1 MKVVVRLR
9 SIWTRAGFLTASLI
23 LCTIIVAIN
32 FAIGTIAPTTA
43 GIDDEIWLIDIVWRT
58 VQGQRVGIDYH
69 DPLGFGLSQIGAVL
83 WRSLGPYYLDN
94 VLRLTQTVVGLT
106 IAWCGCLVSSRAFN
120 QERLL
125 AYVFCMALS
134 LVVSSSSP
142 ASDGWTIGTA
152 MYFNHLIEGTLA
164 VLFLQMFVAKSDT
177 SRGIDIYEVLI
188 AAFLLNILFLV
199 KISGALVGLGIV
211 FAGCL
216 FSRPIGEG
224 LKSAVVILLLFVAML
239 GMDFVATGL
248 EVTPVL
254 REYALAAQARATF
267 LSPYFVA
274 LALGAWVS
282 LGSITALLAFALSQ
296 RSTDRSLGLWRIGL
310 IVGTYTVTLIAF
322 QLTSSSIPSL
332 IIATAAAM
340 VLTQRHEGSNAE
352 ALLAWNTDG
361 WRRCFDPAALRR
373 ISVIDSIPYVISGL
387 VILPQIKASAI
398 AFTAGM
404 LVSFGLYTPI
414 ILGTGTG
421 VSWSAV
427 PSSNDYVA
435 SVNDGVRALSSLG
448 ATKLKIITLDFPN
461 PFPALFQA
469 PSPIGIR
476 TWAYEFKPNAIE
488 VLGDSC
494 VVMLP
499 LRSSMPSTT
508 TLFVDVTRDILANQF
523 HLIYQDEYWSIYRR
537 NADRQECV
545 SANSEFQSLF
555 GKFGLMTRDLAQFA

>member
-1 MKVVVRLR
+1 MMVVVRLR
-9 SIWTRAGFLTASLI
+9 SIWARAGFLTASLF
-23 LCTIIVAIN
+23 LCTIIITVN

-58 VQGQRVGIDYH
+58 VQGQRVGIHYH

-83 WRSLGPYYLDN
+83 WRSLGPHYFDD
-94 VLRLTQTVVGLT
+94 VLRLTQTAVGLT

-125 AYVFCMALS
+125 AYVFCIALS

-142 ASDGWTIGTA
+142 ASDGWTIGMA
-152 MYFNHLIEGTLA
+152 MYFNHLIEGALA
-164 VLFLQMFVAKSDT
+164 VLFLQMFVAKPDT
-177 SRGIDIYEVLI
+177 SRGIDTYEVLI
-188 AAFLLNILFLV
+188 AAFLLNVLFLV
-199 KISGALVGLGIV
+199 KISGALIGLGIV

-216 FSRPIGEG
+216 FPRPIKEG
-224 LKSAVVILLLFVAML
+224 LKSVVVILLLFVAML
-239 GMDFVATGL
+239 GLDFVATGL

-274 LALGAWVS
+274 LALGSWIS
-282 LGSITALLAFALSQ
+282 LGSITGLVIFALSR
-296 RSTDRSLGLWRIGL
+296 RSTDCSLGLWRIGL

-332 IIATAAAM
+332 IMATAAAM
-340 VLTQRHEGSNAE
+340 VLTKSHKGSNAG
-352 ALLAWNTDG
+352 AVFAWNTDG
-361 WRRCFDPAALRR
+361 WRRRFDPAALKR

-398 AFTAGM
+398 AFAAGM

-414 ILGTGTG
+414 ILSAGTGL
-421 VSWSAV
+421 SWSAV
-427 PSSNDYVA
+427 PSSDDYVA
-435 SVNDGVRALSSLG
+435 SVNDGVRALRSLE
-448 ATKLKIITLDFPN
+448 ATKQKIITLDFPN

-476 TWAYEFKPNAIE
+476 TWAYEFKPNATE

-508 TLFVDVTRDILANQF
+508 TLFVDVTRNILANQF

-537 NADRQECV
+537 NADQQKCV
-545 SANSEFQSLF
+545 SAN
-555 GKFGLMTRDLAQFA
+555 